1 VCWPRGSTTAAPPAR
16 SASIAPSSSARSS
29 TCSSCR
35 TSGTRSSGPCRTGCN
50 IQVIYSDVIL
60 VLKGLSLDVEEGKIV
75 ALLGAN
81 GAGKTTTLKA
91 ISGLL
96 KTEVGAVTDGS
107 IEFMGRRID
116 GRDPEAICRLGIVQ
130 VMEGRKVLESM
141 TVEEN
146 LRIGGYSRRDPDGVR
161 RDMQMIYDY
170 FPRLVERREQLA
182 GYLSGGEQQML
193 VIGRALMAAPRLLLL
208 DEPSLGLA
216 PLLVREIFAIIQKI
230 NQERGTT
237 FLLVEQNAQIALG
250 IADYGYIME
259 NGRIVLDG
267 PADKLRG
274 NDDVRE
280 FYLGLSEA
288 GRRKS
293 FREVKFYKRR
303 KRWVF

>member
-1 VCWPRGSTTAAPPAR
+1 MNAQMRDQ
-16 SASIAPSSSARSS
+16 
-29 TCSSCR
+29 
-35 TSGTRSSGPCRTGCN
+35 TSPMLRLNN
-50 IQVIYSDVIL
+50 IEVMYSNVIL
-60 VLKGLSLDVEEGKIV
+60 VLKGLSLEVPQGQIV

-96 KTEVGAVTDGS
+96 RTENGQVTGGS
-107 IEFMGRRID
+107 IELRGQRIN
-116 GRDPEAICRLGIVQ
+116 GLDPERICRLGILQ
-130 VMEGRKVLESM
+130 VMEGRKVLESL

-146 LRIGGYSRRDPDGVR
+146 LRIGGYTRRDPDGVA
-161 RDMQMIYDY
+161 RDFQMIYDY
-170 FPRLVERREQLA
+170 FPRLVERRHQLA

-193 VIGRALMAAPRLLLL
+193 VIGRALMAQPQLLLL

-216 PLLVREIFAIIQKI
+216 PLLVREIFEIIEKI
-230 NQERGTT
+230 NTERGTT

-250 IADYGYIME
+250 IAHYGYVME
-259 NGRIVLDG
+259 NGRIVLNG
-267 PADKLRG
+267 PADRLRS
-274 NDDVRE
+274 NEDVRE

-293 FREVKFYKRR
+293 FKEIKFYKRR

>member
-1 VCWPRGSTTAAPPAR
+1 VLRLN
-16 SASIAPSSSARSS
+16 
-29 TCSSCR
+29 
-35 TSGTRSSGPCRTGCN
+35 N
-50 IQVIYSDVIL
+50 IQVIYSEVIL
-60 VLKGLSLDVEEGKIV
+60 VLKGLSLDVPEGQIV

-96 KTEVGAVTDGS
+96 KTEDGRVTDGG

-116 GRDPEAICRLGIVQ
+116 GLDPEDICRRGIVQ
-130 VMEGRKVLESM
+130 VMEGRRVLETL

-146 LRIGGYSRRDPDGVR
+146 LRIGGYTRRDPEGVQQ
-161 RDMQMIYDY
+161 DLKAIYAY
-170 FPRLVERREQLA
+170 FPVLVQRKHQVA

-193 VIGRALMAAPRLLLL
+193 VIGRALMARPKLLLL

-216 PLLVREIFAIIQKI
+216 PLLVREIFDIIRKI
-230 NQERGTT
+230 REERATT
-237 FLLVEQNAQIALG
+237 VLLVEQNAQIALS

-259 NGRIVLDG
+259 NGRIVFDG

-280 FYLGLSEA
+280 FYLGLGEA

-293 FREVKFYKRR
+293 FKEIKFYKRR
-303 KRWVF
+303 KRWMF

>member
-1 VCWPRGSTTAAPPAR
+1 MLQLN
-16 SASIAPSSSARSS
+16 
-29 TCSSCR
+29 
-35 TSGTRSSGPCRTGCN
+35 N

-60 VLKGLSLDVEEGKIV
+60 VLKGLSLGVPEGAIV

-96 KTEVGAVTDGS
+96 KTEDGKVTDGS
-107 IEFMGRRID
+107 IDFMGRRID
-116 GRDPEAICRLGIVQ
+116 GLDPEEICRRGIVQ
-130 VMEGRKVLESM
+130 VMEGRKVLESL

-146 LRIGGYSRRDPDGVR
+146 LRIGGYTRRDPDGMQ
-161 RDMQMIYDY
+161 RDMQTVFEY
-170 FPRLVERREQLA
+170 FPRLVERRAQLA

-193 VIGRALMAAPRLLLL
+193 VIGRALMAKPKLLLL

-216 PLLVREIFAIIQKI
+216 PLLVREIFEIIRKI
-230 NQERGTT
+230 NAERGTT
-237 FLLVEQNAQIALG
+237 ILLVEQNAQIALG
-250 IADYGYIME
+250 IAHYGYIVE

-267 PADKLRG
+267 PADRLRG
-274 NDDVRE
+274 NRDVRE
-280 FYLGLSEA
+280 FYLGLGEA

-293 FREVKFYKRR
+293 FREIKFYKRR

>member
-1 VCWPRGSTTAAPPAR
+1 MLRLN
-16 SASIAPSSSARSS
+16 
-29 TCSSCR
+29 
-35 TSGTRSSGPCRTGCN
+35 N

-60 VLKGLSLDVEEGKIV
+60 VLKGLSLEVPDGQIV

-96 KTEVGAVTDGS
+96 KTEDGRVTEGG
-107 IEFMGRRID
+107 IEFMGRQID
-116 GRDPEAICRLGIVQ
+116 GRDPEEICRLGIVQ
-130 VMEGRKVLESM
+130 VMEGRKVLESL

-146 LRIGGYSRRDPDGVR
+146 LRIGAYTRRDPDGVKA
-161 RDMQMIYDY
+161 DMQMIYDY
-170 FPRLVERREQLA
+170 FPRLVERRAQVA

-193 VIGRALMAAPRLLLL
+193 VIGRALMAKPKLMLL

-216 PLLVREIFAIIQKI
+216 PLLVREIFEIIKKV
-230 NQERGTT
+230 NAERGTT

>member
-1 VCWPRGSTTAAPPAR
+1 VTAELREQTTSMLR
-16 SASIAPSSSARSS
+16 LN
-29 TCSSCR
+29 
-35 TSGTRSSGPCRTGCN
+35 N
-50 IQVIYSDVIL
+50 IEVIYSDVIL
-60 VLKGLSLDVEEGKIV
+60 VLKGLSLEVPRGRIV

-96 KTEVGAVTDGS
+96 KTENGQVTGGS
-107 IEFMGRRID
+107 IEFLERRID
-116 GRDPEAICRLGIVQ
+116 GLDPERICRLGILQ
-130 VMEGRKVLESM
+130 VMEGRKVLESL

-146 LRIGGYSRRDPDGVR
+146 LRIGGYTRRDPDGIA
-161 RDMQMIYDY
+161 RDFQMIYEY
-170 FPRLVERREQLA
+170 FPRLVERRHQLA

-193 VIGRALMAAPRLLLL
+193 VIGRALMAQPQLLLL

-230 NQERGTT
+230 NAERGTT
-237 FLLVEQNAQIALG
+237 FLLVEQNAQIALS

-267 PADKLRG
+267 PADLLRG
-274 NDDVRE
+274 NEDVRE

-288 GRRKS
+288 GHRKS
-293 FREVKFYKRR
+293 FKDIKFYKRR